1 MPMID
6 FLSSLLLLWLLFNVA
21 RRVWRL
27 FVVLFF
33 AALISG
39 CASTSNSFDQSPC
52 ACDFQPLN
60 LGNLVGQGHA

>member
-6 FLSSLLLLWLLFNVA
+6 FLSSLLLLWLLFKIA
-21 RRVWRL
+21 KKVWRL
-27 FVVLFF
+27 FAVLLF

-39 CASTSNSFDQSPC
+39 CATRSNSFDQSPC

-60 LGNLVGQGHA
+60 LGNHGGQGHA